1 MTTPTLITLTT
12 CLLLG
17 SLAPGAEAQRT
28 PAAAQAPVAGTAA
41 QAEDTS
47 PRRDPASP
55 RSRFDLRLKYRDL
68 ADDHYSATTTFR
80 LDTPVMLDGG
90 WLLALRFDLPLVRT
104 DRPGPDTPDGDTQFG
119 GGDFLS
125 QFFFISPPQ
134 GQAKRFRFGLGAQ
147 LLWPTASRDG
157 TGTGKYQLAPSIV
170 GIYYTPQLGRGSFAA
185 LILRDFFSYAGDD
198 DRRDIH
204 ELSVQP
210 GLNINLPRQWFVSLF
225 PDIRINWEDG
235 AKAFVPFDLEVG
247 KIIAG
252 NVITS
257 VTLDVPIVD
266 DYDLYDW
273 QVEFRLGFYF

>member
-1 MTTPTLITLTT
+1 MTKPTLISLTT

-17 SLAPGAEAQRT
+17 SLAPGAEAQRP

-68 ADDHYSATTTFR
+68 ADDDYSATTTFR
-80 LDTPVMLDGG
+80 LDTPVLLDGG
-90 WLLALRFDLPLVRT
+90 WLLALRFDLPLVLT
-104 DRPGPDTPDGDTQFG
+104 DRPGPDNPDGDTQFG
-119 GGDFLS
+119 SGDFLS
-125 QFFFISPPQ
+125 QFFFVSPPQ

-147 LLWPTASRDG
+147 LLWPTASHDEM
-157 TGTGKYQLAPSIV
+157 GTGKYQAAPSIV

-185 LILRDFFSYAGDD
+185 LVLRDFFSYAGNG

-266 DYDLYDW
+266 DYALYDW
-273 QVEFRLGFYF
+273 QVEFRLGFFF